1 MYYSDYTLSKLF
13 YETQILTS
21 ALRLSRVENDIDG
34 AMLSYK
40 ELARLYPDLTPNTKD
55 AEKEPKDYYQVVA
68 VDPDSNRG
76 RVRERYH
83 RKIRT
88 FLNENADFDRED
100 FLDILNAGII
110 LSSQRLRLSHD
121 LHMTGHWIKRRSAGQ
136 FSKLNRARRSA
147 KIGDDQAL
155 LIDLLLDTEV
165 IEKKEAA
172 ALRSQLSIFTGCTI
186 QELILFSG
194 YLSRRDLGFFERG
207 VLHIKEELTTREQ
220 FCKSYKAKLQIEAQ
234 SQAL

>member
-21 ALRLSRVENDIDG
+21 ALRLSRVENDLEG

-40 ELARLYPDLTPNTKD
+40 ELARLYPDLTPNTRDTK
-55 AEKEPKDYYQVVA
+55 KEPIDYYQA
-68 VDPDSNRG
+68 LDVDPDSNRG

-83 RKIRT
+83 RKLRS
-88 FLNENADFDRED
+88 FLRDQENFDRKE
-100 FLDILNAGII
+100 FLAVLNGGIV

-121 LHMTGHWIKRRSAGQ
+121 LHMTGHWIKRRSPNQ
-136 FSKLNRARRSA
+136 FGKLNRARRSA
-147 KIGDDQAL
+147 KPESDEAL
-155 LIDLLLDTEV
+155 LIELLLDTRV
-165 IEKKEAA
+165 INKKEAA

-207 VLHIKEELTTREQ
+207 ILHIKEELTTREQ
-220 FCKSYKAKLQIEAQ
+220 FCKSYQAKLMIEAQ